1 MFMTV
6 ATDLP
11 KWRLVLALAALF
23 LSSMCTMGDFVITPI
38 VSNIYEV
45 FGDQSEYLVNLGITG
60 PAIVGLPFGLAAG
73 FLCDR
78 MDKKIV
84 MVVGFAIFTLSAVFG
99 IAFENLYWFVIM
111 RQLAT
116 GVGWGITNTAALSIL
131 ADLFTHKGEH
141 GKYVG
146 WYNAAMSLIGALL
159 ALTAGR
165 LAVGGWQN
173 AYLVYLAAIPVL
185 VMLIAFLP
193 SFPPISETSTLKET
207 EIETAGET
215 SNEMNDATMGG
226 EKGWWR
232 GLVPLSVQV
241 LVVAC
246 CYYVILYMIS
256 IYVADSG
263 VGDEAFTGMLSSVMT
278 ISSAIGSFVFGMA
291 YERFRTAVYLPS
303 LFVIGGAFF
312 VLAFAPAAPVIVVA
326 LALAGFAWPFF
337 FCYFY
342 SHCTAISPAS
352 KAGTATA
359 IVASANGVAVTA
371 SSYLLMGLIG
381 ATGGTTLDLYPYF
394 GAVLVAVAIVST
406 VAYAAQQRKLV

>member
-1 MFMTV
+1 MTV

-45 FGDQSEYLVNLGITG
+45 FGEQSEFLVNLGITG

-78 MDKKIV
+78 MDKKVV

-165 LAVGGWQN
+165 LAVDGWQN
-173 AYLVYLAAIPVL
+173 AYLVYLVAIPVL
-185 VMLIAFLP
+185 VMLIVFLP
-193 SFPPISETSTLKET
+193 SFPPASQATVTADGEETSG
-207 EIETAGET
+207 IVAQ
-215 SNEMNDATMGG
+215 
-226 EKGWWR
+226 KGWWR
-232 GLVPLSVQV
+232 GLVPLSAQV

-278 ISSAIGSFVFGMA
+278 ISSAIGSFLFGMA

-303 LFVIGGAFF
+303 LFVIGFTFF
-312 VLAFAPAAPVIVVA
+312 VLAFVPVAPVIVVA
-326 LALAGFAWPFF
+326 LACAGFAWPFF

-342 SHCTAISPAS
+342 SHCTAISPAN

-371 SSYLLMGLIG
+371 SSYLLMGSIG
-381 ATGGTTLDLYPYF
+381 MTGGNSLTVYPAF
-394 GAVLVAVAIVST
+394 GVVMIAVGVIST
-406 VAYAAQQRKLV
+406 CAYAVTRNKRRA